1 MKHTP
6 TLSLIACTVLCL
18 SGGAASAQK
27 QADFPDITNFLRIN
41 KQICTGGQPTMDD
54 LARMKSEGVKAI
66 VNLRRPSE
74 YDAATEEAKAHQ
86 LGLRYLN
93 IPVNG
98 QDPKDEQADE
108 FLKFLA
114 DAHNRPAFIHCASAN
129 RVGAF
134 WMIRRVLVDGWKL
147 EDAEREAEKIG
158 MRGADVRAFAR
169 DYIRRHEKTPATL
182 HEEKPSPPGT

>member
-1 MKHTP
+1 MKHAP
-6 TLSLIACTVLCL
+6 ALLLVACTFLCVFG
-18 SGGAASAQK
+18 SAVSAQK
-27 QADFPDITNFLRIN
+27 QDDFADITNFLRIN

-54 LARMKSEGVKAI
+54 LSRMKSEGVKAV

-74 YDAATEEAKAHQ
+74 YDAAAEEAKARQ

-114 DAHNRPAFIHCASAN
+114 DEHNRPVFIHCASAN

-169 DYIRRHEKTPATL
+169 DYIRRHEKTPATPR
-182 HEEKPSPPGT
+182 EEKPSPPGT

>member
-1 MKHTP
+1 MKQTP
-6 TLSLIACTVLCL
+6 ALLLVAFVLVCF

-27 QADFPDITNFLRIN
+27 QDFSDIPNFLRID

-66 VNLRRPSE
+66 VNLRRPAE
-74 YDAATEEAKAHQ
+74 YDAATEEAKAHE

-98 QDPKDEQADE
+98 KDPKDEQADE

-114 DAHNRPAFIHCASAN
+114 DEHNRPVFIHCASAN
-129 RVGAF
+129 RVGGF
-134 WMIRRVLVDGWKL
+134 WMIRRVLVDGWKIQ
-147 EDAEREAEKIG
+147 DAEQEAEKIG
-158 MRGADVRAFAR
+158 MRSPELRAFAR
-169 DYIRRHEKTPATL
+169 DYIRRHAPN
-182 HEEKPSPPGT
+182 PSPAVPKN